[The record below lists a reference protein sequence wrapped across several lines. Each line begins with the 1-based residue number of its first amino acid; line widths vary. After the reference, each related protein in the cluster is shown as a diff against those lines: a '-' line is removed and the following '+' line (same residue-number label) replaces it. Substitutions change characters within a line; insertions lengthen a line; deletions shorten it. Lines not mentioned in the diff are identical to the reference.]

1 SGGRVQMRPGRTRLA
16 TALVAVVFASLL
28 APEAVAAKDPPKFQT
43 QGTGVL
49 AKGSWIVTLKRGQDV
64 ALARRMAKDAGG
76 RAGLTYTHA
85 LPGFQFKGC
94 AKAAAA
100 LSKNKRV
107 VSVIPDR
114 AIHLT
119 ETAPNGI
126 LRTHAWNPVGGAYQA
141 GYRGAGARIAI
152 LDTGID

>member
-1 SGGRVQMRPGRTRLA
+1 MRPGRTRLA
-16 TALVAVVFASLL
+16 TVLVAVVFASLL

-64 ALARRMAKDAGG
+64 ALAARMAKDAGG
-76 RAGLTYTHA
+76 SAGLTYTHA
-85 LPGFQFKGC
+85 LTGFQFKGS

-126 LRTHAWNPVGGAYQA
+126 GRIHAWTAANNPPDSAYQA
-141 GYRGAGARIAI
+141 GYRGA
-152 LDTGID
+152 